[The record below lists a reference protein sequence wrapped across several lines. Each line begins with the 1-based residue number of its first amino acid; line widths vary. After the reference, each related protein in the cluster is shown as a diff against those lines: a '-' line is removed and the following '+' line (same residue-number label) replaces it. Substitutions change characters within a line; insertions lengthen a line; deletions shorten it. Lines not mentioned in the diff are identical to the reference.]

1 MSIRFETPRVVN
13 VPIIPDRS
21 TLQRYVDR
29 VLDTGRFSNNGP
41 LVRELE
47 SRIAERIGA
56 AECVLV
62 ANATLGLQLLMKALD
77 LTGEVIVPS
86 FTFMA
91 TPNAVS
97 WQGLTPVFC
106 EIDST
111 THNLDLRACERAIGP
126 DTSAILAVHVWGRG
140 CRPTAFQTLADRE
153 GISLFFD
160 AAHGFDCW
168 SEGHRLG
175 CNGEAEVF
183 SLHATKSF
191 HCGEGGA
198 ITTRSA
204 ELARELRMRRNFGFT
219 GYDRIST
226 IGINAKLPELSA
238 ALGLANLETYDESV
252 SASKETH
259 RVYTDEL
266 ERRLDIRPI
275 QYAEHNHCHYVV
287 VEWPSDRFAVS
298 RDTLVDSLHGENVI
312 ARRYFY
318 PGCHRMTPYAGETG
332 RMDLGQTEELCA
344 RALVLPAGAQ
354 IEKAD
359 VTKICEFIERL
370 ADG

>member
-1 MSIRFETPRVVN
+1 MTRLFGTPRVVST
-13 VPIIPDRS
+13 PIIPDRRI
-21 TLQRYVDR
+21 LQRHLDR
-29 VLDTGRFSNNGP
+29 IFDTGRFSNDGP

-47 SRIAERIGA
+47 SRIAERLGA
-56 AECVLV
+56 SECVLV
-62 ANATLGLQLLMKALD
+62 ANATLGLQLLIAALG
-77 LTGEVIVPS
+77 LSGEVLVPS
-86 FTFMA
+86 FTFVA
-91 TPNAVS
+91 TPNVVR
-97 WQGLTPVFC
+97 WQGLKPVFC
-106 EIDST
+106 DIDAR
-111 THNLDLRACERAIGP
+111 THNLDPQACEPAIGSE
-126 DTSAILAVHVWGRG
+126 TSAILGVHLWGRG
-140 CRPTAFQTLADRE
+140 CDPEAFQSLAGRH
-153 GISLFFD
+153 GLHLFFD

-175 CNGEAEVF
+175 QYGEAEVF

-252 SASKETH
+252 NASKETH
-259 RVYTDEL
+259 RVYTGEL

-318 PGCHRMTPYAGETG
+318 PGCHRMTPYAGESG

-344 RALVLPAGAQ
+344 RTLVLPAGAL

-359 VTKICEFIERL
+359 VATICEFIERL